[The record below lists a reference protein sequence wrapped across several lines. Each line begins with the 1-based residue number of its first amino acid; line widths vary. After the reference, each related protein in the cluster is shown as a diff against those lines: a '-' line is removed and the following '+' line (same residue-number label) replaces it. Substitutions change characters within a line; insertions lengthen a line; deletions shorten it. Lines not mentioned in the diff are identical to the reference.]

1 MSIQNKKK
9 LDEVCYMIIVT
20 CGGLSQD
27 EHVLLLTDET
37 TNQDV
42 VDSILG
48 VIDDCNAVSS
58 IIKRSAPKRPHD
70 LPPNPVI
77 WAFKG
82 ADLIIDLSKFD
93 ITHTLPI
100 RVALFDYG
108 RRLLDLTGMTP
119 EELTRPNIAD
129 INYEEI
135 NEQANRLINVLEN
148 GKTFRYLT
156 PKGTNLTADITNRSW
171 YALAGM
177 AKKRGT
183 FGVFPIG
190 EVLGSAVHGTVN
202 GTVVIEFLALFG
214 KLKTPLIMTVENGW
228 VTRIEGGEEAD
239 KLREMWAKVENANYV
254 GELGGI
260 GLNPLNAPSD
270 KIDALEVM
278 MKLGAA
284 HIGFGDSLDF
294 GQRIASEM
302 HLNGTMLDV
311 TIEVDGKAVLT
322 DNKIL
327 V

>member
-1 MSIQNKKK
+1 MSIPNKKK
-9 LDEVCYMIIVT
+9 LDEVCSMIIVT
-20 CGGLSQD
+20 CGGLSQG

-37 TNQDV
+37 TNADV

-48 VIDDCNAVSS
+48 VIDNCNAVSS
-58 IIKRSAPKRPHD
+58 TIKRPAPKRPHD

-82 ADLIIDLSKFD
+82 ADLIIDLSKYD

-119 EELTRPNIAD
+119 QELTRPNIAD
-129 INYEEI
+129 IDYEEI

-214 KLKTPLIMTVENGW
+214 KLKTPLIMTVEKGW

-239 KLREMWAKVENANYV
+239 KLRDMWAKVENANYV

-311 TIEVDGKAVLT
+311 TIEVDGKAVVS
-322 DNKIL
+322 DEKIL